1 MLEAQQ
7 LEPVT
12 QPGQTERL
20 VVLGQPR
27 TAERAPDQ
35 MAGTPE
41 AGRVDAGDDES
52 ALRSEHPVDLAQNL
66 VRMIGELEDVRQD
79 DQIERLGLE
88 RKRFVV
94 VEPEIEGADRDIV
107 GLQREKAMLDAV
119 LAQGVEFGQ
128 TALQGVVA
136 EDVGHDRVILALLPL
151 ERIAAGRRLEPG
163 SPRAAVI
170 AALMTCRLRS
180 APYNRRQIIHI
191 HRMQTPDPWRH
202 AAVPHPL
209 VTPIDAFSDNYLWL
223 LRAPDGDGA
232 VVVDP
237 GDAAPIQ
244 AALAASGLRLVAIL
258 LTHHHAD
265 HVGGVA
271 ELVEQWSC
279 PVYGP
284 AGEDIPTIDRPLMG
298 SDIFRIDA
306 LGAQFEVID
315 VPGHTLGHIAY
326 RCDRLGDDPRP
337 LLFCGD
343 TLFAAGCGRIFE
355 GTPEQMLASLDRL
368 AALAPD
374 TLVYCAHEYTISNL
388 RFAATADPESPLVAE
403 RLIEA
408 TRMRELGQRT
418 VPTSI
423 GIERETNPFLRSDAP
438 AHARSLAVRLG
449 REPAS
454 RVEAFA
460 ALREWKNVHR
470 A

>member
-1 MLEAQQ
+1 
-7 LEPVT
+7 
-12 QPGQTERL
+12 
-20 VVLGQPR
+20 
-27 TAERAPDQ
+27 
-35 MAGTPE
+35 
-41 AGRVDAGDDES
+41 
-52 ALRSEHPVDLAQNL
+52 
-66 VRMIGELEDVRQD
+66 
-79 DQIERLGLE
+79 
-88 RKRFVV
+88 
-94 VEPEIEGADRDIV
+94 
-107 GLQREKAMLDAV
+107 
-119 LAQGVEFGQ
+119 
-128 TALQGVVA
+128 
-136 EDVGHDRVILALLPL
+136 
-151 ERIAAGRRLEPG
+151 
-163 SPRAAVI
+163 
-170 AALMTCRLRS
+170 
-180 APYNRRQIIHI
+180 
-191 HRMQTPDPWRH
+191 MQTPDPWRH

-298 SDIFRIDA
+298 GDIFRIDA
-306 LGAQFEVID
+306 LDAQFEVID

-355 GTPEQMLASLDRL
+355 GTPQQMLDSLDRL
-368 AALAPD
+368 AALPAD
-374 TLVYCAHEYTISNL
+374 TMVFCAHEYTLSNL
-388 RFAATADPESPLVAE
+388 RFAAAADPQSAAVAE
-403 RLIEA
+403 RLAEA
-408 TRMRELGQRT
+408 GRMRDQGLRT
-418 VPTSI
+418 VPSSI
-423 GIERETNPFLRSDAP
+423 GIELATNPFLRSGEP
-438 AHARSLAVRLG
+438 ALQHSVAARLG
-449 REPAS
+449 RAPAS
-454 RVEAFA
+454 RLEAFT

-470 A
+470 